1 VLRLDQRIKMTE
13 NWLSVTQEMEGGY
26 GFEAGGYPKLLGPS
40 LQRLPTVTAIESL
53 FISTR
58 NVGVAVE
65 R

>member
-1 VLRLDQRIKMTE
+1 
-13 NWLSVTQEMEGGY
+13 MEGGY